1 MKKKTKKAISKRIA
15 LAVAVGLVVYGMT
28 TKQFP
33 SIMPDRIRDGKHN
46 IIC

>member
-1 MKKKTKKAISKRIA
+1 VRRKTKKSINKKIAI
-15 LAVAVGLVVYGMT
+15 AVAIGLVVYGMT

-33 SIMPDRIRDGKHN
+33 SIMPDKIRDGKHN